1 MQNLPVLRAGVYSR
15 IPVKQSKGSK
25 TVAAGL
31 GDLIYNIDNVYS
43 YLKPEYTD
51 YYAKLKSEAHIIID
65 AANAF
70 DYESANDADKLAYC
84 NSAIKEIES
93 LYEIAKTVNEPAL
106 KTAVI
111 RTIDTVNKALD
122 ITVLRLTAAFDR

>member
-1 MQNLPVLRAGVYSR
+1 M
-15 IPVKQSKGSK
+15 
-25 TVAAGL
+25 
-31 GDLIYNIDNVYS
+31 IYNIDNVYS

-65 AANAF
+65 AADAF